1 MAFKCIA
8 FLISCFLLKYCIC
21 GEKAKG
27 KYLQPFSE
35 EAYKTLLLLVQRKF
49 NVLLAERNVHANKR
63 MPSCVIGEIV
73 IASSLGPQATP
84 TLYFDDKKVVK
95 KSAISGLVSRT
106 FDDAK
111 SGGCKKLRNRAAAG
125 FVGLSERNILR
136 ETNSQIQSRIHNV
149 KFTNKATPR
158 PVTTKSVQ
166 AQHQVDLMDLSKD
179 AVEHD
184 GRV

>member
-8 FLISCFLLKYCIC
+8 FLISYFLLKYCIC

-35 EAYKTLLLLVQRKF
+35 EAYKTLLLLVQGKF
-49 NVLLAERNVHANKR
+49 NVLVAERTREQKDAVVRYWRNRDRFH
-63 MPSCVIGEIV
+63 P
-73 IASSLGPQATP
+73 GPQATP

-158 PVTTKSVQ
+158 QLPQNPFK
-166 AQHQVDLMDLSKD
+166 LSIKLISWT
-179 AVEHD
+179 
-184 GRV
+184 